1 MTNKNIGDTLVN
13 NWRDVFPDLDK
24 SVDANIPKLF
34 DNADLVKLEKNSTV
48 FRQGDT
54 CGSYYILLD
63 GTIKVFTRA
72 ENGREIVLYRIHSG
86 DSCVLTTSCLFGNKN
101 YPAEGRTESE
111 VSALAIPVEQF
122 NQALQNSSVFREL
135 VFSAFSS
142 HLSDLIVL
150 VEEVAFGKLDI
161 RLAKLLLNQC
171 DDQYMISATH
181 QLIATE
187 LGSSREV
194 ISRQLKELELKGCI
208 KINRGNIKI
217 NNLNALRIIAGKQ
230 AH

>member
-1 MTNKNIGDTLVN
+1 VTANIINRKSDN
-13 NWRDVFPDLDK
+13 NWRDVFPDLDT
-24 SVDANIPKLF
+24 STDVFVSQLL
-34 DNADLVKLEKNSTV
+34 DNANLVTLKENTTV
-48 FRQGDT
+48 FQQGDT

-72 ENGREIVLYRIHSG
+72 ENGREIVLYRIHRG

-101 YPAEGRTESE
+101 YPAEGQTE
-111 VSALAIPVEQF
+111 VAVTALAIPADQF
-122 NQALQNSSVFREL
+122 NQALQESTAFREL

-142 HLSDLIVL
+142 HISELIVL

-161 RLAKLLLNQC
+161 RLAKHLLNQC
-171 DDQYMISATH
+171 DDKQTLTATH

-194 ISRQLKELELKGCI
+194 ISRQLKELEVKGYI

-217 NNLNALRIIAGKQ
+217 KNLTALRLIAKN
-230 AH
+230 